1 MSPGQRSALLA
12 LLVAH
17 LLFGAAQIAM
27 LPPWEGFD
35 ETGHYSSIQ
44 QVADTGT
51 VPRLPAAR
59 MSQTV
64 VDYAAVAPMPYESS
78 PPFDRQDRWTYQRFF
93 AASAAEIAAG
103 RRAVHNRPRDARQF
117 IASSSENYIAQ
128 HPPLFAWMLAP
139 VARMTSGMS
148 LGGQLIVLRICA
160 YTLAWLAL
168 VTGVRV
174 AAQFTPEPSRIAVWA
189 AAAWPIFMPSWY
201 PSMARI
207 GNDSLAALIVAA
219 LWAWIVT
226 RGTDTVASAMVV
238 GALLGAGALTKAFFI
253 PIAAGTFGW
262 LAFRSVTESTERGRA
277 MVRIAMSAALSGIIA
292 GWWYVGPSAV
302 AVAGSEARQLA
313 ALGGLPAALTARF
326 SMSGWFEGL
335 FTFLGMAAWSSTWSL
350 VRPPHIFFIPLV
362 VVLCAG
368 MAAYVAALRQH
379 RPGSIQWLPLWWL
392 VPVLAGFAYHILVH
406 VALTGSGRGVGGYY
420 LHILVAPLSFAL
432 GIGVAAT
439 WHRRSTRAL
448 TAIHLAYVMA
458 FVLVVSCA
466 QLLLFAGY
474 LMKDGAKQYARAAVL
489 PPWFGVP
496 DALERLSVLAFP
508 HTAGLLALSGMAAL
522 AYAASAYARHPVLPP
537 VERRS

>member
-1 MSPGQRSALLA
+1 
-12 LLVAH
+12 
-17 LLFGAAQIAM
+17 
-27 LPPWEGFD
+27 
-35 ETGHYSSIQ
+35 
-44 QVADTGT
+44 
-51 VPRLPAAR
+51 
-59 MSQTV
+59 
-64 VDYAAVAPMPYESS
+64 
-78 PPFDRQDRWTYQRFF
+78 
-93 AASAAEIAAG
+93 
-103 RRAVHNRPRDARQF
+103 
-117 IASSSENYIAQ
+117 
-128 HPPLFAWMLAP
+128 
-139 VARMTSGMS
+139 
-148 LGGQLIVLRICA
+148 
-160 YTLAWLAL
+160 
-168 VTGVRV
+168 
-174 AAQFTPEPSRIAVWA
+174 
-189 AAAWPIFMPSWY
+189 
-201 PSMARI
+201 
-207 GNDSLAALIVAA
+207 
-219 LWAWIVT
+219 
-226 RGTDTVASAMVV
+226 
-238 GALLGAGALTKAFFI
+238 
-253 PIAAGTFGW
+253 
-262 LAFRSVTESTERGRA
+262 
-277 MVRIAMSAALSGIIA
+277 
-292 GWWYVGPSAV
+292 
-302 AVAGSEARQLA
+302 
-313 ALGGLPAALTARF
+313 
-326 SMSGWFEGL
+326 
-335 FTFLGMAAWSSTWSL
+335 
-350 VRPPHIFFIPLV
+350 
-362 VVLCAG
+362 